1 MAHCGKAILCQ
12 LVVMAVCACN
22 ALGHDFGAMK
32 VEIRCGEA
40 GTYSIVITADLD
52 HVPSATAKDFPRQ
65 LQQTTSLYFGGVQE
79 GAPPELAVA
88 RAPAKGAAGSNIVEL
103 QASGRFA
110 ADPKTIAFKS
120 DLDIGEYYLVFTQ
133 DGKAGQETQ
142 WLGAKVKSRDFQ
154 LSQQIVERSE
164 AELFG
169 QYVWLGFT
177 HIIPLGFDHI
187 IFVLCLYLLS
197 TKFKA
202 LAMQVTAFTIAHSI
216 SLALSISGVVTL
228 PSNIVEPLI
237 AISIVYVAVENMLV
251 AKLPPQ
257 RLAVVFMFGLLHGLG
272 FAGVL
277 QELGM
282 PGDHF
287 GLALVGFNLGVEIGQ
302 FAVIAGAFLLF
313 GAWFREKQWYRAR
326 FVLPLSGAIGAFAL
340 YLSIDRLFF

>member
-1 MAHCGKAILCQ
+1 MAQWGRIILCQ
-12 LVVMAVCACN
+12 CVMVLVCISN
-22 ALGHDFGAMK
+22 AMGHDFGAMK
-32 VEIRCGEA
+32 VEIRCGSA

-52 HVPSATAKDFPRQ
+52 HVPSALAKDFPKQ
-65 LQQTTSLYFGGVQE
+65 LQQQSSLYFGGVQE

-88 RAPAKGAAGSNIVEL
+88 RPPTKAIAGSNIVEL
-103 QASGRFA
+103 QANGKIPESA
-110 ADPKTIAFKS
+110 TTIAFGT

-133 DGKAGQETQ
+133 DGKPGQETQ
-142 WLGAKVKSRDFQ
+142 WLDAKAKSRDFQ
-154 LSQQIVERSE
+154 INERIVERSE
-164 AELFG
+164 SELFG

-202 LAMQVTAFTIAHSI
+202 LAMQVTAFTLAHSI
-216 SLALSISGVVTL
+216 SLALSITGVVSL

-251 AKLPPQ
+251 KKLPPK

-282 PGDHF
+282 PREHF
-287 GLALVGFNLGVEIGQ
+287 ALTLVGFNLGVEIGQ
-302 FAVIAGAFLLF
+302 FAVIASAFLLF
-313 GAWFREKQWYRAR
+313 GAWFRKKEWYRSR
-326 FVLPLSGAIGAFAL
+326 IVLPLSGAIGVFAL
-340 YLSIDRLFF
+340 YLSIDRMFF